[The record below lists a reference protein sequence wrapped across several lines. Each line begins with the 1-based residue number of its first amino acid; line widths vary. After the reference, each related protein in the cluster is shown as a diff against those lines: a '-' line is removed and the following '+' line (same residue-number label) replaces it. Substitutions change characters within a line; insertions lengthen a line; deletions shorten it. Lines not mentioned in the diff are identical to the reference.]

1 MQSFRNSGL
10 VAASNSS
17 SSFARTLKT
26 MISDFDKEP
35 VPRTG
40 PSVKQKPQ
48 PLPALRASGVHGAL
62 VGGPEN
68 RGAVS

>member
-1 MQSFRNSGL
+1 
-10 VAASNSS
+10 
-17 SSFARTLKT
+17 

-35 VPRTG
+35 VLNRG
-40 PSVKQKPQ
+40 AGESVKQKPR